1 MISIRR
7 IRLGEGQLFKDLRLA
22 ALTESPNAFS
32 STYESAVE
40 RSWESWRDQADGS
53 ASGNDR
59 CTLIAFAGGTPVGL
73 GAVYR
78 DGPQADEGELLQF
91 WVRPDWRNHGVGRKL
106 LEALLRWCEENG
118 IVRVRASV
126 TAGNDRAA
134 RFYTRYRFALLAS
147 ANGDGSGC
155 SVLVRTIEG
164 HRAHTANQRVR
175 PVRNGQASPDG
186 RGRCRQVTG

>member
-1 MISIRR
+1 MILVRR

-91 WVRPDWRNHGVGRKL
+91 WVRPDWRRRGVGREL

-118 IVRVRASV
+118 ILRVRATV

-134 RFYTRYRFALLAS
+134 RFYKGHGFASVTGRAGEATR
-147 ANGDGSGC
+147 GT
-155 SVLVRTIEG
+155 VLVRNIG
-164 HRAHTANQRVR
+164 NAQAHRDR
-175 PVRNGQASPDG
+175 
-186 RGRCRQVTG
+186 